1 MFLVSELSIIYDDN
15 DRLPKSFIRNVF
27 LNCKL
32 EVAESVKEET
42 TAGIRQ
48 SGFSFIQKTIFQHT
62 HNIHLQA

>member
-1 MFLVSELSIIYDDN
+1 MKDQQ
-15 DRLPKSFIRNVF
+15 
-27 LNCKL
+27 NCPFYIVTCDGVTV
-32 EVAESVKEET
+32 EGQAAESVKEET